1 MHVACELLAG
11 AELSRHPSRERD
23 RVQRLFDGVRIAF
36 PDERFPSVYARL
48 LGWHESAGRRVP
60 TMDLLIATAAVVD
73 HAPLV
78 TRNAKDFSRIPDLV
92 VLGY

>member
-1 MHVACELLAG
+1 LLAG
-11 AELSRHPSRERD
+11 AELSRHPSHEREHVHRI
-23 RVQRLFDGVRIAF
+23 FEGVRVTF

-48 LGWHESAGRRVP
+48 LAWHERGGRRVP

-73 HAPLV
+73 RAPLV
-78 TRNAKDFSRIPDLV
+78 TRNVKDFARIPDLA